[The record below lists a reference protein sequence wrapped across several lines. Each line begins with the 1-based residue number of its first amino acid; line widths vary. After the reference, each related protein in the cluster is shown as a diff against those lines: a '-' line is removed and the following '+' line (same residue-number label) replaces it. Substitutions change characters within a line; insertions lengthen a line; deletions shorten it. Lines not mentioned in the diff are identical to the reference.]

1 MYGVNILFYCKST
14 TFFIYYPKNSTI
26 FYTFSNITYVL
37 CPNFIPF
44 VLHYSLQFTVNL
56 YIPKKSSTFALDY
69 KITGIIYKNI
79 LGIMLIEKIG
89 ENAGAIWNA
98 LQGGALTTKALKKA
112 TKLKEADL
120 NLALGW
126 LARENKIAFEV
137 AEKDI
142 TVSLL

>member
-1 MYGVNILFYCKST
+1 
-14 TFFIYYPKNSTI
+14 
-26 FYTFSNITYVL
+26 
-37 CPNFIPF
+37 
-44 VLHYSLQFTVNL
+44 
-56 YIPKKSSTFALDY
+56 
-69 KITGIIYKNI
+69 
-79 LGIMLIEKIG
+79 MLIEKIG
-89 ENAGAIWNA
+89 ENAGAIWTA

-137 AEKDI
+137 EEKDI

>member
-1 MYGVNILFYCKST
+1 
-14 TFFIYYPKNSTI
+14 
-26 FYTFSNITYVL
+26 
-37 CPNFIPF
+37 
-44 VLHYSLQFTVNL
+44 
-56 YIPKKSSTFALDY
+56 
-69 KITGIIYKNI
+69 
-79 LGIMLIEKIG
+79 MLIEKIG

-142 TVSLL
+142 TISLL